1 MEHEPGRADS
11 FLAQIRVPGRG
22 WITVGTECAT
32 RAAAARIAA
41 KAFAASQP
49 DGPAPSQVRVI
60 AAADVERGGRRVVY
74 VTHVRLVGGPGNQH
88 IVEVRWHNPSDGATG
103 RSSRETM
110 VAWIRAGGEVRVGH
124 HGSSAQVE
132 VIDTDPPHIQAC
144 ADGTWTDALL
154 ALPRLD
160 IEGT

>member
-1 MEHEPGRADS
+1 MGCEPSRAGS
-11 FLAQIRVPGRG
+11 FLAQIRVRGRG
-22 WITVGTECAT
+22 WITVGSDCAT

-49 DGPAPSQVRVI
+49 DGPVPSQVRVI
-60 AAADVERGGRRVVY
+60 AASELEPGGRRVVY
-74 VTHVRLVGGPGNQH
+74 LTHVRFAGGSGNQH
-88 IVEVRWHNPSDGATG
+88 IVEVQWHNPSDGAIG

-110 VAWIRAGGEVRVGH
+110 VAWIRAGGEVLVGH

-132 VIDTDPPHIQAC
+132 VIDTDPPQIQPY

-160 IEGT
+160 TEDS